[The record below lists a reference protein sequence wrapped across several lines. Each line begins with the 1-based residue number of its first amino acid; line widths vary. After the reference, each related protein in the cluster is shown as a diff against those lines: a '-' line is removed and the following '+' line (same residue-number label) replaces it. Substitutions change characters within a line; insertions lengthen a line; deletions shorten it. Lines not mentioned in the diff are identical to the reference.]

1 MKKTIFTYIFTF
13 FFCLLFIL
21 GAISEFIYR
30 KAFNAEEYISTIEKN
45 DYDEVIL
52 EAVRKKIDDM
62 GDIITIDSDEIYKAL
77 NEKEIVE
84 FSKDYTKKY
93 LEAFLGGK
101 DFESDSFTYS
111 IKYTENRLRELV
123 EAFYE
128 TEETNFSEE
137 EFQII
142 FDYIEKQI
150 NSSLRFLSK
159 SILDKTIPF
168 GKYAVTAKNVFKS
181 LRLALIPSTL
191 LILGII
197 LLNIKGGIGTILY
210 KVGACL
216 FFPSAILFIPT
227 CLFDNYNL
235 GEKIVLGRSPLS
247 VVFSSILD
255 TLVKG
260 FEGYI
265 GIFFAVASV
274 LILVGAAFRAF
285 TSAKTPSKSI
295 SILSEEPENAPI
307 QTNEQSSENRENKQS
322 SEDNEKEQ
330 SSKDSKK

>member
-30 KAFNAEEYISTIEKN
+30 KAFNAEEYIATIEKN

-62 GDIITIDSDEIYKAL
+62 GDIITIDSDEIYKTL

-93 LEAFLGGK
+93 LEAFLSGK
-101 DFESDSFTYS
+101 DFKSDSFTYS
-111 IKYTENRLRELV
+111 IKYTESRLRELV
-123 EAFYE
+123 EAFYK

-142 FDYIEKQI
+142 FEYIENQI

-159 SILDKTIPF
+159 SILDKTTPF

-181 LRLALIPSTL
+181 LRLTLIPSAF

-197 LLNIKGGIGTILY
+197 LLNIKDGIGTILY

-255 TLVKG
+255 TLIKG
-260 FEGYI
+260 FEGYV
-265 GIFFAVASV
+265 GIFFIVAFV
-274 LILVGAAFRAF
+274 LILVGAAFRVF
-285 TSAKTPSKSI
+285 TSPKTPSKKV
-295 SILSEEPENAPI
+295 SILEEEPESTHI
-307 QTNEQSSENRENKQS
+307 QANEQNTEENGQEQSSEE
-322 SEDNEKEQ
+322 SEK
-330 SSKDSKK
+330 